1 MYKKNTI
8 CQNLLFNILFV
19 KGFFINQYT
28 GTLMTVELIKM
39 LCRDYNLHL
48 CFIFTTVAVSNA
60 LLLNNAKNDR
70 ISNQKEFGRVYK
82 DIGRAEKRIDN
93 CEQAVNKVADGQVET
108 DRKVVE
114 VLHEVKEVKI
124 KLEEKYGRNRNGGIK
139 EKEAKTA

>member
-1 MYKKNTI
+1 
-8 CQNLLFNILFV
+8 
-19 KGFFINQYT
+19 
-28 GTLMTVELIKM
+28 MTVELIKM

-124 KLEEKYGRNRNGGIK
+124 KLEEKYGRNRHGGIK